1 MSAYLIYCWLNKGPV
16 TVLRA
21 REAAIKTFQGT
32 EKGYKFDKFK
42 ETSYTK
48 NTHSQLI
55 EFISDWG
62 IAKINDY
69 KSVITYQCS
78 DTDRLIEWLS
88 TDDMKKWNEENGCA
102 DEIYLLDKVASQQ
115 LRGKWILI
123 PKQ

>member
-1 MSAYLIYCWLNKGPV
+1 MNICVVS
-16 TVLRA
+16 
-21 REAAIKTFQGT
+21 TFDP
-32 EKGYKFDKFK
+32 EKGYNLDKFK
-42 ETSYTK
+42 ETYTK
-48 NTHSQLI
+48 NAHPQLI

-102 DEIYLLDKVASQQ
+102 DEIYLLDKVAS
-115 LRGKWILI
+115 
-123 PKQ
+123 

>member
-1 MSAYLIYCWLNKGPV
+1 MNICVVS
-16 TVLRA
+16 
-21 REAAIKTFQGT
+21 TFDP
-32 EKGYKFDKFK
+32 EKGYNFDKFK
-42 ETSYTK
+42 ETYTK
-48 NTHSQLI
+48 NAHPQLI